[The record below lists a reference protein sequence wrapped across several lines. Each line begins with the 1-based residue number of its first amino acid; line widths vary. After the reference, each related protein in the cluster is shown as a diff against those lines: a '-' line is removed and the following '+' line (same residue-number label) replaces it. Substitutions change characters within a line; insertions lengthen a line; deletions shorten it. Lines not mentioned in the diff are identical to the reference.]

1 MASTLTVDN
10 IVGATTAG
18 NITLPSG
25 YPVQVK
31 SHAFDNTTNI
41 TSTSSFVDVTGSS
54 FTITPRN
61 SNNTIIISTNSYVRH
76 DNASNNGGMLRFNF
90 GGTASASTSAY
101 GVYLDGTS
109 NRYVTYGLTS
119 IFTAGT
125 TNATTIKLQGKCYT
139 GGNFW
144 VNWSSTTGGNF
155 ESNITVMEI
164 AQ

>member
-1 MASTLTVDN
+1 MSTLSVDTIQGQTV
-10 IVGATTAG
+10 AG

-54 FTITPRN
+54 FTFTPRN
-61 SNNTIIISTNSYVRH
+61 ANNTIIISTNSYVRH
-76 DNASNNGGMLRFNF
+76 DNANNNGGILRFNYN
-90 GGTASASTSAY
+90 GIASSAASGY

-144 VNWSSTTGGNF
+144 VNWSNTTGGNF

>member
-18 NITLPSG
+18 NVTLPAG
-25 YPVQVK
+25 YIVQAK

-54 FTITPRN
+54 FNITPRN
-61 SNNTIIISTNSYVRH
+61 AGNTIIISTDCYVRH
-76 DNASNNGGMLRFNF
+76 DNASNNGGILRFDY
-90 GGTASASTSAY
+90 GGTASSAVSAY
-101 GVYLDGTS
+101 GVYLDGGS
-109 NRYVTYGLTS
+109 NRYLTYSLTS
-119 IFTAGT
+119 IFTAG
-125 TNATTIKLQGKCYT
+125 AGAATIKLQGKCYT

-144 VNWSSTTGGNF
+144 VNWSSGTGGNF

>member
-18 NITLPSG
+18 NVTLPAG
-25 YPVQVK
+25 YIVQAK
-31 SHAFDNTTNI
+31 SHAFDLMTNI

-61 SNNTIIISTNSYVRH
+61 ANNTIVISTDSYCRH
-76 DNASNNGGMLRFNF
+76 DNATNNGGMLRFSY
-90 GGTASASTSAY
+90 GGAVSAGTSAY
-101 GVYLDGTS
+101 GTYLDGGS
-109 NRYVTYGLTS
+109 NRYVTYALTS
-119 IFTAGT
+119 IFTAGS

-144 VNWSSTTGGNF
+144 VNWSSSSGGNF